1 MVYDAF
7 VAGGTKVKMMTEDQE
22 EILNK
27 LTELAHGDTALV
39 AEALYGEDRTFG
51 QVIDY
56 IQQKEREGKQNRGS
70 GTPVI

>member
-1 MVYDAF
+1 
-7 VAGGTKVKMMTEDQE
+7 MMTEDQE

-51 QVIDY
+51 QAIDY
-56 IQQKEREGKQNRGS
+56 IQKEREGKQNGGS